1 MRRCFT
7 PNGLAV
13 YSLICYSPLSCDEDE
28 DPFWD
33 VDDEDEDFG
42 ILFALL
48 NPVSWDEEALE
59 NHDLIFNEVG
69 DQHWLGESATGD
81 LSHCGA
87 LMALCYTHE
96 ISVTNMDKQ
105 PWQYDPT
112 FVHPED
118 LAAKKASFMLRIYC

>member
-1 MRRCFT
+1 MRTLFGMLTTRMKT
-7 PNGLAV
+7 LAFC
-13 YSLICYSPLSCDEDE
+13 SHQ
-28 DPFWD
+28 
-33 VDDEDEDFG
+33 
-42 ILFALL
+42 
-48 NPVSWDEEALE
+48 EALE

-69 DQHWLGESATGD
+69 DQHWLGESATED

-87 LMALCYTHE
+87 LMALRYTHE

-118 LAAKKASFMLRIYC
+118 LAAKKA